1 MNIEILKSVLLW
13 CLIINYGLLL
23 WWFVAFWLA
32 HDWIYR
38 MHTRW
43 FTLSVEKFDEVHYSS
58 MAVFKIFV
66 LVFNL
71 APFIALHI
79 VG

>member
-1 MNIEILKSVLLW
+1 MTIEMLERALMW
-13 CLIINYGLLL
+13 CLIFNYGLLL
-23 WWFVAFWLA
+23 IWFAAFLLA

-43 FTLSVEKFDEVHYSS
+43 FTLSVEKFDEVHYFG